1 MEHDEGR
8 CGHDCPTQE
17 QSLKLIFKWRNDE
30 TLKMTLL
37 YNDAALRNGLELYGI
52 LFTSILLYSLIL
64 TVIGNKSLSQFSIV
78 VPII

>member
-1 MEHDEGR
+1 M
-8 CGHDCPTQE
+8 T
-17 QSLKLIFKWRNDE
+17 KLIFKWRNDE